1 MFLELLGHQRRMKAA
16 LVLEDGTIF
25 QGFGFGAPTKV
36 SGEVVFNTSMYG
48 YNEALTDPSYWGQML
63 VFTYPLIGNY
73 GVPSTKEV
81 DSCNLPKWFES
92 NSIKVKGLVVHEL
105 CESPSHWSSKAS
117 LDEWLRSEGVPGIY
131 GVDTRAL
138 TKRLRVHGVMLG
150 LLQVCDEGKELN
162 LDRLVKEAENVK
174 DPDRRDLVAEVSIRE
189 PVICGDGGDSK
200 RPTIVL
206 VDCGAKASIVRKLV
220 ERNLRVVKVPY
231 DATED
236 EIIEFKPDG
245 FMVSN
250 GPGDPKMCTKTIE
263 TVRELLSERLPMFS
277 ICLGNQIF
285 ALAMG
290 GSTYKLKFGH
300 RSVNSPIIDLSSGR
314 CYISSANHGFAIEP
328 TSLGKTGLSVSFL
341 NANDRTVEGV
351 KHDSIRA
358 MSIQHHPEHSPGPSE
373 LEFLF
378 DAFVEWVRKK
388 A

>member
-1 MFLELLGHQRRMKAA
+1 MDALGHQGRMKAA
-16 LVLEDGTIF
+16 LVLEDGTVF
-25 QGFGFGAPTKV
+25 RGFGFGAPVRV
-36 SGEVVFNTSMYG
+36 SGEVVFNTAMYG

-73 GVPSTKEV
+73 GVPSTREV
-81 DSCNLPKWFES
+81 DSWNLPKWFES
-92 NSIKVKGLVVHEL
+92 DSIKVKGLVVHEF
-105 CESPSHWSSKAS
+105 CESPSHWSSKSS
-117 LDEWLRSEGVPGIY
+117 LDEWLRSEGIPGIC

-150 LLQVCDEGKELN
+150 VLEVCDEGEELD
-162 LDRLVKEAENVK
+162 LDRLLKVAQNVE
-174 DPDRRDLVAEVSIRE
+174 DPNSRDLVAEVSIRE
-189 PVICGDGGDSK
+189 PVIYGDGGDGSK
-200 RPTIVL
+200 PTVVL
-206 VDCGAKASIVRKLV
+206 VDCGARTSIVRKLL
-220 ERNLRVVKVPY
+220 ERNLRVVKVPFNV
-231 DATED
+231 AED
-236 EIIEFKPDG
+236 EILEFKPDG

-250 GPGDPKMCTKTIE
+250 GPGDPKMCVKTIE
-263 TVRELLSERLPMFS
+263 TVRELLDERLLMFS
-277 ICLGNQIF
+277 ICLGNQVF

-314 CYISSANHGFAIEP
+314 CYISSANHGFAVDP
-328 TSLGKTGLSVSFL
+328 ASLGKTGLSVSFL

-378 DAFVEWVRKK
+378 DVFVRRVKKK